1 VTFVPPFEG
10 SDDDMKPLSRSA
22 RVRTNGRPHSHNELV
37 AAHERALK
45 RFKLMTAR
53 ERFQSLVK
61 AGIYTSDG
69 KLTPR
74 YGG

>member
-1 VTFVPPFEG
+1 
-10 SDDDMKPLSRSA
+10 MKPVPRSA
-22 RVRTNGRPHSHNELV
+22 KVRKNGRPHSRDELV

-61 AGIYTSDG
+61 AGIYASDG
-69 KLTPR
+69 KLTSR